1 MSKVWVPCKIGDRMF
16 PGEAS
21 IFLVTSDGR
30 ELSMFIQEN
39 SSNFLRGGSVD
50 SGWIS
55 GVMLTP
61 SSDGHSVLVR
71 LYKETLEG
79 VRYAYFPE
87 YTLRIED
94 EDVEEQ

>member
-55 GVMLTP
+55 GFALTP
-61 SSDGHSVLVR
+61 SRDGHSVLVR
-71 LYKETLEG
+71 LCKETLEG
-79 VRYAYFPE
+79 VLYAFFSE
-87 YTLRIED
+87 FALRVED
-94 EDVEEQ
+94 EDVEKQ

>member
-1 MSKVWVPCKIGDRMF
+1 MSRVWVPCKIGEGMF

-39 SSNFLRGGSVD
+39 SSNFLRDGSVD

-55 GVMLTP
+55 GFTLIP
-61 SSDGHSVLVR
+61 SKDGHSVYVR
-71 LYKETLEG
+71 LCKETLEG
-79 VRYAYFPE
+79 GRYAYFQE
-87 YTLRIED
+87 YTLRAAD
-94 EDVEEQ
+94 EDME